1 MGRTKKTG
9 SKQSKTKKMKKE
21 EDLEYSESDSESDSE
36 TGSET
41 SSETDEDDKYYE
53 ITFDDIKDGDITLP
67 MFGIGIS
74 LIALVGFAIYKGTSV

>member
-9 SKQSKTKKMKKE
+9 NKQSKTKRIKK
-21 EDLEYSESDSESDSE
+21 EDLEDLYSDSESDTESE

-41 SSETDEDDKYYE
+41 DEDEYE
-53 ITFDDIKDGDITLP
+53 LSFDDIKDGDMTLP

-74 LIALVGFAIYKGTSV
+74 LIAIVGFAIYKGSAL